1 VVPAAVVPAAVVAA
15 AVVPAAVVAAAVVA
29 AAVVAAAVV
38 AAALVAAALVGRD
51 LQCLLDSE
59 DDCAHALPNESTL
72 PALALDT
79 GPEAT
84 SPPARATTV
93 ANARVRR
100 LRVRD
105 LGRGAREATPR
116 AG

>member
-1 VVPAAVVPAAVVAA
+1 VVG
-15 AVVPAAVVAAAVVA
+15 AAVVAAAVVA
-29 AAVVAAAVV
+29 GALVAGALVAGALVAAAVV
-38 AAALVAAALVGRD
+38 AGALVAALVGRD

-93 ANARVRR
+93 ANAMVRR

-105 LGRGAREATPR
+105 LGRGAREASPL